1 MGGAILIKD
10 LGGKV
15 GGGWLLKRWG
25 TCNSY
30 YMIWVIVETTV
41 SNNETPSHAD

>member
-10 LGGKV
+10 LGV
-15 GGGWLLKRWG
+15 WGGLKRWG
-25 TCNSY
+25 TYNSY